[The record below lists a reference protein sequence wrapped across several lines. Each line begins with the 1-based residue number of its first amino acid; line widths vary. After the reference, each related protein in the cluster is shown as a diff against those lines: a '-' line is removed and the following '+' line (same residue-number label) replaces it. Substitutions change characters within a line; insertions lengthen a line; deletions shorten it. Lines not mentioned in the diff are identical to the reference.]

1 MQSNTVLNQPS
12 NQGSSSRTKELP
24 FTLKDV
30 KDAIP
35 AHCFEPS
42 AWKSLSYF
50 FLDLGIIAGL
60 YAIAYSLD
68 SWLFY
73 PIFWL
78 MLLGIWMLGPLCIM
92 FANTTPTHGG
102 FTVPGTGWVVLL
114 GAVTVVPVTLFM
126 SLMSGDLFV
135 LALVTVLFNLLAL
148 ADLMGYRVTI
158 SQKGITWEK
167 GSVRSND
174 TTLL

>member
-1 MQSNTVLNQPS
+1 MFWLPSTARRSIQGDQFGNGLLDTCSVTVLPVIFS
-12 NQGSSSRTKELP
+12 VLALGALVIWRPAGSKR
-24 FTLKDV
+24 
-30 KDAIP
+30 
-35 AHCFEPS
+35 
-42 AWKSLSYF
+42 
-50 FLDLGIIAGL
+50 
-60 YAIAYSLD
+60 
-68 SWLFY
+68 Y

-158 SQKGITWEK
+158 SQNGITWEK